1 MPENNCCGYKCYL
14 NKVNARNN
22 CVINKPANKNITM
35 SSTGVYVNS
44 LYCSNS
50 CGNNGNVNG

>member
-22 CVINKPANKNITM
+22 CIINKPANKNITM
-35 SSTGVYVNS
+35 SSAGVYVNS
-44 LYCSNS
+44 LYCSNN
-50 CGNNGNVNG
+50 CGN